1 MKKKGDPI
9 NCFTCSSRLK
19 SIFCDIKENDL
30 YLVNKFKS
38 RLTYPKG
45 STLFYRDTHP
55 SGLFVI
61 ERGLVKIHL
70 PAGKGHEQIIRIAAG
85 GDILGYRALLTKSV
99 HNTTAE
105 AIDETEVCFLSN
117 ELFESIYEN
126 NKSVHMQI
134 IQLMAEG
141 LKVTQQK
148 LSSSS
153 FKQVRARVAETL
165 LSLREKFGVEEETKT
180 INIVLSRQDLS
191 SIAGMAKE
199 TLIRN
204 LIQLKEE
211 EVIGFI
217 GKKIKLL
224 DTGKLQLIA
233 YGNS

>member
-1 MKKKGDPI
+1 MKKKGEPI

-19 SIFCDIKENDL
+19 SIFCDIKENDI

-38 RLTYPKG
+38 RITYPKG
-45 STLFYRDTHP
+45 NTLFHRDTYP
-55 SGLFVI
+55 TGLFVI
-61 ERGLVKIHL
+61 EKGLVKIHL
-70 PAGKGHEQIIRIAAG
+70 PAGKGHEQIVRIASD

-105 AIDETEVCFLSN
+105 AIDETQVCFLSN
-117 ELFESIYEN
+117 ELFDSLYEN
-126 NKSVHMQI
+126 NKSIHKQI
-134 IQLMAEG
+134 ITLMAEG
-141 LKVTQQK
+141 LQMTQQK

-165 LSLREKFGVEEETKT
+165 LSLREKFGLEKETKT
-180 INIVLSRQDLS
+180 INVVLSRQDLS
-191 SIAGMAKE
+191 SIAGMATE

-211 EVIGFI
+211 EVIGFM

-233 YGNS
+233 NGNS